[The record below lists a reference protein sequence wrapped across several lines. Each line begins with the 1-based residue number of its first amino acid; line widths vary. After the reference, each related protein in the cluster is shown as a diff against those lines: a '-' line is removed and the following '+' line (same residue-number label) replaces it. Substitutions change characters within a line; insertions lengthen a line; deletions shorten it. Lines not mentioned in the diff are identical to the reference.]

1 MWRLVVVL
9 GLVGVLVSCG
19 DSVLRRG
26 EDDGTVQRYLLRGV
40 VVRRDETN
48 RVVTIKHG
56 PISNETGKVWME
68 AMTMEFPVPNE
79 KDFETLAKGRKV
91 WATVYSRE
99 SDLEYWIGEVREEGG
114 EVSKPHAPL

>member
-1 MWRLVVVL
+1 MNR
-9 GLVGVLVSCG
+9 
-19 DSVLRRG
+19 
-26 EDDGTVQRYLLRGV
+26 RYLLLLPILGACAKKNVERYQLKGEV
-40 VVRRDETN
+40 LSLDEKSKLAQ
-48 RVVTIKHG
+48 IKHEKIDG
-56 PISNETGKVWME
+56 WME